1 MVWWQAALWAL
12 AGGFVVE
19 GLEFAALQ
27 RRHRKWPWQVDADA
41 AEATGGTAA
50 GPLGYF
56 VAEMVRLAAGGVL
69 GAALAAQIT
78 GPLPALAIGAAAP
91 VIASHLAAYVPL
103 PSLPSQAEADA
114 GIAPSHATHTSLD
127 HSSAATK
134 PAQQRRHPTPSS
146 GSAPERRGT
155 T

>member
-27 RRHRKWPWQVDADA
+27 RRHRKWPWQVDA
-41 AEATGGTAA
+41 EATAVTDGTAA

-56 VAEMVRLAAGGVL
+56 VGEVLRLAAGGVL
-69 GAALAAQIT
+69 GAALAGQVT

-91 VIASHLAAYVPL
+91 VIAGHLAAYVPL
-103 PSLPSQAEADA
+103 PTVASEASPPGTMDPSSLDQVGQGNNGSLPAHQR
-114 GIAPSHATHTSLD
+114 SL
-127 HSSAATK
+127 
-134 PAQQRRHPTPSS
+134 PVPMPEPL
-146 GSAPERRGT
+146 PEREGT

>member
-27 RRHRKWPWQVDADA
+27 RRHRKWPWQVDTEAT
-41 AEATGGTAA
+41 EATGA

-56 VAEMVRLAAGGVL
+56 LAELVRLAVGGVL
-69 GAALAAQIT
+69 GAALAGQVT

-91 VIASHLAAYVPL
+91 IIAGHLTAYLPL
-103 PSLPSQAEADA
+103 PPTPHQVGPADTTSPPA
-114 GIAPSHATHTSLD
+114 AQTIPENVPPPAT
-127 HSSAATK
+127 
-134 PAQQRRHPTPSS
+134 PAQPQPRPAP
-146 GSAPERRGT
+146 APEPMHERGGT